1 MQTLITVLIT
11 ILVFGVIIFIH
22 ELGHFIAAKSSGVTV
37 HEFALGMGPTIFH
50 FEKGGTKYALRLF
63 PIGGF
68 VSMEGEDSESEDEG
82 AFCKK
87 PVWKRIIVVVAGA
100 FMNVLLGFVI
110 LMFLNIFRAGDIPTT
125 VVKQFNGTAPYA
137 VEQAGLQV
145 GDKILKIN
153 GRTMFIEQDIAFSI
167 SQDEDKIVDMVVR
180 RDGKKVTLNDV
191 PVNYVTVKN
200 EEGQDTEKFPFFVA
214 SESKNVFSVLKYTAL
229 NTAYV
234 ARIVWLSL
242 VQLLTGKVGVD
253 ALSGPV
259 GVGSALGQ
267 VAGISMSSLF
277 NMIAFITINVGVFN
291 LLPIPALDGARLVF
305 LIIEGIR
312 RKPVNPKYEGYIH
325 AAGLVAMLLLMV
337 FVTFNDI
344 VRLFQG

>member
-1 MQTLITVLIT
+1 MQTFITVLIT

-22 ELGHFIAAKSSGVTV
+22 ELGHFIAAKSSGITV

-68 VSMEGEDSESEDEG
+68 VSMEGEDNESEDEG

-87 PVWKRIIVVVAGA
+87 TVWKRIIVVVAGA
-100 FMNVLLGFVI
+100 VMNVLLGFVI
-110 LMFLNIFRAGDIPTT
+110 LMLLNTFRTGGIPTT
-125 VVKQFNGTAPYA
+125 VIKQFNGTAPYA
-137 VEQAGLQV
+137 VEESGLKV

-167 SQDEDKIVDMVVR
+167 SEDEDKVVDMVVR
-180 RDGKKVTLNDV
+180 RDGKKVSLDHV
-191 PVNYVTVKN
+191 SVGYVTVTN
-200 EEGQDTEKFPFFVA
+200 ESGQTEEKFPFAVDV
-214 SESKNVFSVLKYTAL
+214 EKKNVLSVLKYTAL
-229 NTAYV
+229 NTLYV
-234 ARIVWLSL
+234 GRIVWLSL
-242 VQLLTGKVGVD
+242 IQLLTGKVGMD

-267 VAGISMSSLF
+267 MAGISISSLF
-277 NMIAFITINVGVFN
+277 SMIAFITINVGVFN

-325 AAGLVAMLLLMV
+325 AAGLIAMLLLMV

-344 VRLFQG
+344 VRLFQA